1 MLSASF
7 FVIVAESVDVKFH
20 VTSDGMVFRHDKIS
34 SVMVAAKVDSMD
46 KVKELVKEDDE
57 QQKVMPGTRIPPPFV
72 FKTAEAKPKAPATNE
87 VIRPQRSKDDRITK
101 VEDDLD
107 KMGQSVNQMRNAVV
121 ILISFGVSVIAFIA
135 FGYFLNRV

>member
-72 FKTAEAKPKAPATNE
+72 LRRQKRNRRLP
-87 VIRPQRSKDDRITK
+87 RR
-101 VEDDLD
+101 
-107 KMGQSVNQMRNAVV
+107 MR
-121 ILISFGVSVIAFIA
+121 
-135 FGYFLNRV
+135 